1 MRTGHLE
8 EQPGGFGAFIPAKLE
23 TIEIRLEP
31 FIRLLSDADRAL
43 ARLDAAT
50 EFLPNPDLFV
60 KMYVRKEAVLSAQIE
75 GTQAS
80 MNDLIDHQAGATP
93 LKKRDDVQEIANYI
107 EGVNYGLETLDELP
121 ICTRLIRGMHRHVLK
136 GARGENCAP
145 GQLRKIQ
152 NWIGPAECT
161 QQTATYVPPPP
172 GRVGDMLSDL
182 ERFVNEDRR
191 FPVLIRAALVHQQFE
206 SIHPFLDGNGRVGRL
221 LVTLMLIDDGCL
233 KQPTLYL
240 SDFFKR
246 HRHDYY
252 RALQRIRDEDDLEGW
267 IEFFLTG
274 VHEVARDGDAT
285 ARKIQQMRENHR
297 ELIAAKLSNSPTAH
311 VLLEALFEQPSMSVR
326 QVEQHIDRSYTAA
339 NQLVAQFENL
349 GLVAE
354 VTGQSRNRRYHYKP
368 YLELFGELRP

>member
-1 MRTGHLE
+1 MRSGHLE
-8 EQPGGFGAFIPAKLE
+8 EQPGGFASFVPAPLE
-23 TIEIRLEP
+23 TLELRLEP
-31 FIRLLSDADRAL
+31 LIRLLSDADRAL

-93 LKKRDDVQEIANYI
+93 LEKRDDLQEVENYI
-107 EGVNYGLETLDELP
+107 EGVNFGLEKLGELP
-121 ICTRLIRGMHRHVLK
+121 ICTRLIRGMHRRILK
-136 GARGENCAP
+136 GARGETRAP
-145 GQLRKIQ
+145 GELRKIQ
-152 NWIGPAECT
+152 NWIGPAGCT

-172 GRVGDMLSDL
+172 GRVEELLSDL
-182 ERFVNEDRR
+182 ERFINQDTR

-233 KQPTLYL
+233 QQPTLYL

-246 HRHDYY
+246 HRQDYY
-252 RALQRIRDEDDLEGW
+252 RALQRVHDEDDLEGW
-267 IEFFLTG
+267 VEFFLAG

-285 ARKIQQMRENHR
+285 ARKIQRLREEHR
-297 ELIAAKLSNSPTAH
+297 ELIAAQLSNSPTAH
-311 VLLEALFEQPSMSVR
+311 VLLETLLEQPSMSVR
-326 QVEQHIDRSYTAA
+326 QVEQSIDRSYTAA
-339 NQLVAQFENL
+339 NQLVAQFEQL
-349 GLVAE
+349 GLLVE

-368 YLELFGELRP
+368 YLDLFGELRP